1 MQRLAAF
8 LFIGGATI
16 LMSFA
21 NPVTEPTSK
30 VVVVAPR
37 ATVYQVDNA
46 QSSLSWTAK
55 KVTGSHSGNIS
66 VSSGKL
72 EVDKNVLKGGSFELD
87 TRSITVTDIKDANM
101 NGKLLGHLKSDDFFS
116 VDKHPSASFVIT
128 SAAAKGGGNYD
139 VNGNLTIK
147 GITKPISFPATV
159 TVAGG
164 KVTAKATIKVDRTK
178 FDIKYRSNNFFENL
192 GDKAIYDDFE
202 LDVTLVANAQ

>member
-21 NPVTEPTSK
+21 NPTTEPTSK

-37 ATVYQVDNA
+37 ATVYQVDNS
-46 QSSLSWTAK
+46 QSTLSWTAK

-66 VSSGKL
+66 VTSGKL
-72 EVDKNVLKGGSFELD
+72 ELDKNVLKGGSFELD
-87 TRSITVTDIKDANM
+87 TRTITVTDIKDAGM
-101 NGKLLGHLKSDDFFS
+101 NGKLLGHLKSDDFFA
-116 VDKHPSASFVIT
+116 VDKHPSANFVIT

-139 VNGNLTIK
+139 VTGNLTIK

-164 KVTAKATIKVDRTK
+164 KATAKATIKVDRTK
-178 FDIKYRSNNFFENL
+178 FEIKYRSNNFFENL

>member
-8 LFIGGATI
+8 LFIGGATV

-21 NPVTEPTSK
+21 NPATEPTSK
-30 VVVVAPR
+30 VIVAPK
-37 ATVYQVDNA
+37 ATVYQVDNS
-46 QSSLSWTAK
+46 QSTLGWTAK

-66 VSSGKL
+66 VTSGKL
-72 EVDKNVLKGGSFELD
+72 EVDKNVLKGGNFELD
-87 TRSITVTDIKDANM
+87 TRTITVTDIKDAGM

-116 VDKHPSASFVIT
+116 VEKHPSASFVIT
-128 SAAAKGGGNYD
+128 SAAAKGSGNYD
-139 VNGNLTIK
+139 VIGNLTIK

-178 FDIKYRSNNFFENL
+178 YDIKYRSANFFENL
-192 GDKAIYDDFE
+192 GDKTIYDEFE
-202 LDVTLVANAQ
+202 LDVVLVANAQ

>member
-8 LFIGGATI
+8 LFIGSATI

-21 NPVTEPTSK
+21 NPVTEPTNK
-30 VVVVAPR
+30 V
-37 ATVYQVDNA
+37 ATVYSVDNS
-46 QSSLSWTAK
+46 QSTLSWTAK

-66 VSSGKL
+66 VTSGKL
-72 EVDKNVLKGGSFELD
+72 EVDNNVLKGGNFQLD
-87 TRSITVTDIKDANM
+87 TRTITVTDIKDAGM

-116 VDKHPSASFVIT
+116 VEKHPTASFVIT
-128 SAAAKGGGNYD
+128 GATAKGGGNYD
-139 VNGNLTIK
+139 VTGNLTIK

-164 KVTAKATIKVDRTK
+164 KATAKATIKVDRTK
-178 FDIKYRSNNFFENL
+178 FDIKYRSSNFFENL